1 MKPCRVLGAGAAL
14 ALLLVA
20 LSVNAQ
26 TRVVR
31 LGAASAGARG
41 KGAEGTVAVVDEQ
54 GKPVAGASV
63 SCWDWGRDDGM
74 EPVARLTTDEKGEAK
89 IPLGDQRRVVLAVV
103 TKAGF
108 GTAWV
113 QAVRGAQKQKLVLTA
128 PAIISGRVVDE
139 NGKAVAG
146 AKVFASRARYQS
158 PSGGGGYLH
167 GKNAGAL
174 IKAETDAQGLFRIEG
189 LCTAAQANLAVTA
202 PGKAL
207 RKSEA
212 SNDWNRF
219 DWRAGDT
226 NVVLN
231 LEPTGVVEGK
241 IMIEPATSPVPVATV
256 ALASTSGGYYEPEKV
271 DSGAD
276 GSFRLVNV
284 PAGSYRLVARFGT
297 NGLPDWVAPNVPVTV
312 ESGQTVKGVEIKAS
326 AGGVLK
332 VTVVDQ
338 GAKKPIA
345 KANVAAYKEDYGNS
359 AETSEDGVAFLRLA
373 LDGEYSISANTG
385 SGQAE
390 SVTASVEAGKTNVA
404 ELEIPGP
411 KMIKGVVKLQD
422 GKPAAGV
429 AVRLVGTHGIGDSLM
444 ESDAEGKFEFE
455 LPQMNRVGMDATPCV
470 LVRDVEHG
478 LAAAE
483 DLDESTESVELKLAP
498 ALTIAGYVEAEG
510 KPLTN
515 AAADLIF
522 WTGRSGMHLTELD
535 RKTDKPGVFEIPAL
549 PPGRKYGILV
559 KADGYGQRSVY
570 DVNAGDEAK
579 TVTIDSVELAVA
591 NLKFGGQVVDSDDKP
606 YAGASVSISG
616 EGQPYKNTQ
625 SDKDGKFM
633 FENVCAG
640 LVRVYANAG
649 GSYGSIQAEGG
660 DTNVTLRLGQT
671 ERATQSASQHRLSGT
686 VKGADGNPVPETQV
700 AVVPG
705 SQFRW
710 VKADAKGAFS
720 LTWSLEPWQSSGG
733 ASLMAR
739 DASRKF
745 AAIESLSEEATNLD
759 IVLQPALVISGRV
772 TGEKDEPLESAE
784 VGLWI
789 RAGNT
794 AQSLD
799 EKAIKTDTKGLYTI
813 GGLPSGGRYTVY
825 ASAKGRGRSQQEV
838 REVETNHVE
847 LEPLVLKVADKI
859 IAGQV
864 VRDTDKPVS
873 GANVHISGEGQPQ
886 VNLTTDSKGRFKANV
901 CEGRIQLFANAST
914 GGYAQGT
921 AEAGDTNVVLQII
934 DPSSS
939 QRAASKRT
947 SLRGKP
953 LPDLA
958 ALELGADAAAAGKPI
973 LLCLFD
979 VEQRSSRRFVQ
990 LLQEK
995 LDLLKE
1001 RGVTVLGAQA
1011 TSIDPATLKE
1021 WKEANPVPFAVGSV
1035 GQKPVKARWAS
1046 ELDSLPWMIL
1056 TDAQHQV
1063 LAEGFPLDE
1072 LETKIKA
1079 VTK

>member
-1 MKPCRVLGAGAAL
+1 MLGAGAAL

-26 TRVVR
+26 TRFVR
-31 LGAASAGARG
+31 LGTAPAGARG

-54 GKPVAGASV
+54 GKPVAGAQV
-63 SCWDWGRDDGM
+63 SCWDYGRDDSR
-74 EPVARLTTDEKGEAK
+74 ESAATLTTDEKGEAK
-89 IPLGDQRRVVLAVV
+89 VSLGDPSRAVLVVV
-103 TKAGF
+103 TKPGF

-128 PAIISGRVVDE
+128 PAIISGRVLDE

-146 AKVFASRARYQS
+146 AKVFASRALYQS
-158 PSGGGGYLH
+158 PSGGGGYLY
-167 GKNAGAL
+167 GQNAGEL

-189 LCTAAQANLAVTA
+189 LSSSVQANLTVTA

-207 RKSEA
+207 RRSET
-212 SNDWNRF
+212 SEDWNRF

-226 NVVLN
+226 NAVLT
-231 LEPTGVVEGK
+231 LVPAGVVEGK
-241 IMIEPATSPVPVATV
+241 IMTEPATSPVPVAQLT
-256 ALASTSGGYYEPEKV
+256 LASSSGISYQSEKV
-271 DSGAD
+271 ESSPD
-276 GSFRLVNV
+276 GSFCLVDV
-284 PAGSYRLVARFGT
+284 PAGSFKLHARFGT
-297 NGLPDWVAPNVPVTV
+297 NSFPDWVAPAVPVSV
-312 ESGQTVKGVEIKAS
+312 ESGQTTKGVEIKAS
-326 AGGVLK
+326 RGGVLK

-338 GAKKPIA
+338 AAKKPIA
-345 KANVAAYKEDYGNS
+345 KANVSAYREQYGNTVQ
-359 AETSEDGVAFLRLA
+359 TSEDGVAFLRLA
-373 LDGEYSISANTG
+373 LEGEYNISAG
-385 SGQAE
+385 SGFGQAE
-390 SVTASVEAGKTNVA
+390 STTASVEAGKTNVV

-411 KMIKGVVKLQD
+411 KTVKGVVRLQD
-422 GKPAAGV
+422 GKPAAGI
-429 AVRLVGTHGIGDSLM
+429 AIRLVGTHGIGDSSV
-444 ESDAEGKFEFE
+444 ESDAEGRFEFE
-455 LPQMNRVGMDATPCV
+455 LPQMNSGGVDSTPCV

-498 ALTIAGYVEAEG
+498 ALTIAGNVEAEG

-515 AAADLIF
+515 ATADLIF

-535 RKTDKPGVFEIPAL
+535 RKTDKPGAFEIPAL

-559 KADGYGQRSVY
+559 KADGYGQRSIY
-570 DVNAGDEAK
+570 DVNAGDEPK
-579 TVTIDSVELAVA
+579 TVTIDPVELALA
-591 NLKFGGQVVDSDDKP
+591 NLKLGGQVVDSDDKP

-640 LVRVYANAG
+640 MVRVYANAG
-649 GSYGSIQAEGG
+649 GSYGSTQVEGG

-671 ERATQSASQHRLSGT
+671 ERYTQSSKQHRLSGT
-686 VKGADGNPVPETQV
+686 VKGADGNPVPEAQV

-705 SQFRW
+705 SQIRW
-710 VKADAKGAFS
+710 VKADAKGAFN

-733 ASLMAR
+733 AWLAAR

-759 IVLQPALVISGRV
+759 IVLQPALVISGKV

-784 VGLWI
+784 VGFWI
-789 RAGNT
+789 HAGNS

-799 EKAIKTDTKGLYTI
+799 EKVIKTDAKGLYTI
-813 GGLPSGGRYTVY
+813 EGLPSGGRYTVY
-825 ASAKGRGRSQQEV
+825 ASSKGRGRSQQEV
-838 REVETNHVE
+838 REAETNHVE
-847 LEPLVLKVADKI
+847 IEPLVLKVADKI
-859 IAGQV
+859 IVGQV

-901 CEGRIQLFANAST
+901 CEGRVQLFANAST
-914 GGYAQGT
+914 GGYAQGF
-921 AEAGDTNVVLQII
+921 AEAGDTNVVLQIL
-934 DPSSS
+934 DPGSS
-939 QRAASKRT
+939 QRSVSRRT

-953 LPDLA
+953 LPDLT
-958 ALELGADAAAAGKPI
+958 ALELDADAATADKPV

-995 LDLLKE
+995 LDVLKE

-1011 TSIDPATLKE
+1011 ASIDAATLKE
-1021 WKEANPVPFAVGSV
+1021 WKDANPLPFAVGYV
-1035 GQKPVKARWAS
+1035 GQKPEKARWAS